1 MLTKHF
7 FPDVHILPH
16 SAVPNMMKAFN
27 DETFELD
34 KHVSDLG
41 LQVFRQIEQRN
52 GVYDEL
58 VSLLPPLP
66 GVASNAADD
75 FIEPFSIEPSSIELS
90 SIERNVH
97 RVDQFEN
104 VRLHRA
110 SSVHNH
116 FRTSI
121 GSIIKQF
128 QISAE
133 FIVANQSGFEAS
145 SGISMSG
152 KDFDG
157 YYLLCLLFVC
167 SYHFEVVLAHNALI
181 LHIYT
186 MTMAMKHALMHK
198 LFIGSL
204 VDGLSSSTL
213 FFRLPARCWNK
224 SNLFE
229 LLSSN
234 KNDSPLHIHLTI
246 FLYIPGLDP
255 SATEKTKQQLGDSNS
270 YIFEEF
276 YPNCGI

>member
-1 MLTKHF
+1 
-7 FPDVHILPH
+7 
-16 SAVPNMMKAFN
+16 MMKAFN
-27 DETFELD
+27 DETFELE
-34 KHVSDLG
+34 KYVSDLG

-52 GVYDEL
+52 GAYDEL

-133 FIVANQSGFEAS
+133 FIVANQSVFEAS

-229 LLSSN
+229 LSSSN

>member
-1 MLTKHF
+1 
-7 FPDVHILPH
+7 
-16 SAVPNMMKAFN
+16 MMKAFN

-34 KHVSDLG
+34 KYVSDLG
-41 LQVFRQIEQRN
+41 LQVFRQIEMRN
-52 GVYDEL
+52 GVYDKL
-58 VSLLPPLP
+58 VSLLPLLP

-75 FIEPFSIEPSSIELS
+75 FIEPFSMSHHSLSCHPSS
-90 SIERNVH
+90 RNVH

-104 VRLHRA
+104 VFVRSQSLQA
-110 SSVHNH
+110 SI
-116 FRTSI
+116 R
-121 GSIIKQF
+121 SIIKQF

-133 FIVANQSGFEAS
+133 FIVANQSVFEAS

-167 SYHFEVVLAHNALI
+167 SYHFEVVLAYNALI

-234 KNDSPLHIHLTI
+234 KNDSPLHIH
-246 FLYIPGLDP
+246 
-255 SATEKTKQQLGDSNS
+255 
-270 YIFEEF
+270 
-276 YPNCGI
+276 

>member
-34 KHVSDLG
+34 KYVSDLG
-41 LQVFRQIEQRN
+41 LQVFRQIEMRN

-58 VSLLPPLP
+58 VSLLPLLP

-116 FRTSI
+116 FRQASD
-121 GSIIKQF
+121 
-128 QISAE
+128 
-133 FIVANQSGFEAS
+133 QSS
-145 SGISMSG
+145 SNS
-152 KDFDG
+152 K
-157 YYLLCLLFVC
+157 YLLNLLLPISRFLRRHLEYPCREKILMDTICCVFYSC
-167 SYHFEVVLAHNALI
+167 VPIILRWS
-181 LHIYT
+181 LHI
-186 MTMAMKHALMHK
+186 M
-198 LFIGSL
+198 
-204 VDGLSSSTL
+204 
-213 FFRLPARCWNK
+213 P
-224 SNLFE
+224 
-229 LLSSN
+229 
-234 KNDSPLHIHLTI
+234 
-246 FLYIPGLDP
+246 
-255 SATEKTKQQLGDSNS
+255 
-270 YIFEEF
+270 
-276 YPNCGI
+276 